1 MNVRPLTGRVCAALT
16 AMIAFVGMAVA
27 AGAADKAG
35 DVVSV
40 RGKAVI
46 ERKAGSTDARV
57 ATELLESDN
66 IVTRDRSRV
75 KMLFRDDSILTLGA
89 NSKLVIKKYLYSPE
103 SKRAES
109 IYELADGRLRS
120 VVGGSG
126 FKVTTPTAFAAARGT
141 IFTVAYNTETGT
153 TEITVLEGS
162 VEVMNINAE
171 IAGMQ
176 VVAAGQSTTVS
187 GDKPP
192 TLPTPADLKGA
203 AGEDHTGE
211 LSIAGDLSGP
221 EHPVIDGLH
230 DIAGGNGLIKPI
242 EQEPANASTKVYL
255 NLQFPAFSKRGL
267 P

>member
-1 MNVRPLTGRVCAALT
+1 MKIERLKSVLCGLLT
-16 AMIAFVGMAVA
+16 AAVVSMGMALPSWAV
-27 AGAADKAG
+27 DKAG

-46 ERKAGSTDARV
+46 ERPAGKIDARIKD
-57 ATELLESDN
+57 ALLESDSV
-66 IVTRDRSRV
+66 VTRDKARV

-103 SKRAES
+103 AKRAES

-141 IFTVAYNTETGT
+141 VFTVFYNMETGT

-162 VEVMNINAE
+162 VEVRNINAE
-171 IAGMQ
+171 IEGVQ
-176 VVAAGQSTTVS
+176 VVAAGQSTTVT

-192 TLPTPADLKGA
+192 TPPTAADIQGGWTGSDDKGGVPGVGAEAEPEQQIINDLLDQSERSLKL
-203 AGEDHTGE
+203 TQ
-211 LSIAGDLSGP
+211 
-221 EHPVIDGLH
+221 
-230 DIAGGNGLIKPI
+230 PI
-242 EQEPANASTKVYL
+242 EQEPLHASTKVFM
-255 NLQFPAFSKRGL
+255 NVQFPK
-267 P
+267 

>member
-1 MNVRPLTGRVCAALT
+1 MIKRQIIGVVCAALT
-16 AMIAFVGMAVA
+16 AMITLALTAVPA
-27 AGAADKAG
+27 AALDKAG

-46 ERKAGSTDARV
+46 ERKSGKEDARV
-57 ATELLESDN
+57 ASALLESDS
-66 IVTRDRSRV
+66 IVTRDKARV

-120 VVGGSG
+120 VVGSSG

-141 IFTVAYNTETGT
+141 VFTVSYNMDTGT
-153 TEITVLEGS
+153 TEINVLEGT

-176 VVAAGQSTTVS
+176 VVAAGQSTTVF

-192 TLPTPADLKGA
+192 TPPAPADLKGKGA
-203 AGEDHTGE
+203 AGDDDKGG
-211 LSIAGDLSGP
+211 LSAPGGQGGP
-221 EHPVIDGLH
+221 EQHIINDLH
-230 DIAGGNGLIKPI
+230 NLLQNNDLLNKPI
-242 EQEPANASTKVYL
+242 EQEPAHASTKV
-255 NLQFPAFSKRGL
+255 NINVQFPH
-267 P
+267 

>member
-1 MNVRPLTGRVCAALT
+1 MNSKRLISVLCSLLAVLIAGTVAVMPAA
-16 AMIAFVGMAVA
+16 
-27 AGAADKAG
+27 AADKAG

-46 ERKAGSTDARV
+46 ERKAGKEDARV
-57 ATELLESDN
+57 ASALMESDN
-66 IVTRDRSRV
+66 IVTRDKARV

-120 VVGGSG
+120 VVGSSG

-141 IFTVAYNTETGT
+141 VFTIAYNTETGT
-153 TEITVLEGS
+153 TEITVLEGM
-162 VEVMNINAE
+162 VEVRNINAE
-171 IAGMQ
+171 IAGTQ

-192 TLPTPADLKGA
+192 TPPTPGDIRGEGKEADDKGGLTSHGGGDETEQHIIDEIHDEAEHGLKHGQ
-203 AGEDHTGE
+203 
-211 LSIAGDLSGP
+211 
-221 EHPVIDGLH
+221 
-230 DIAGGNGLIKPI
+230 PI
-242 EQEPANASTKVYL
+242 EQEPAHASTKV
-255 NLQFPAFSKRGL
+255 NMNVQFPK
-267 P
+267 

>member
-1 MNVRPLTGRVCAALT
+1 MKIKRLISVLCSLLMAAVVS
-16 AMIAFVGMAVA
+16 MGA
-27 AGAADKAG
+27 ATPVPAADKAG

-46 ERKAGSTDARV
+46 ERKTGNEDARV
-57 ATELLESDN
+57 ASALLESDS
-66 IVTRDRSRV
+66 IVTRDKARV

-120 VVGGSG
+120 VVGSSG

-141 IFTVAYNTETGT
+141 VFTVSYNMETGT
-153 TEITVLEGS
+153 TEINVLEGS

-171 IAGMQ
+171 IAGIQ

-192 TLPTPADLKGA
+192 TPPTPGDIKGGGKEADDHGGLTSSGG
-203 AGEDHTGE
+203 AGE
-211 LSIAGDLSGP
+211 A
-221 EHPVIDGLH
+221 EHHIINDLH
-230 DIAGGNGLIKPI
+230 DRSEHGLKLGQPI
-242 EQEPANASTKVYL
+242 EQEPAHASTKVFM
-255 NLQFPAFSKRGL
+255 NVQFPK
-267 P
+267 

>member
-1 MNVRPLTGRVCAALT
+1 MKIERLKSVLCGLLT
-16 AMIAFVGMAVA
+16 AAIVSMGLALPSWAV
-27 AGAADKAG
+27 DKAG

-46 ERKAGSTDARV
+46 ERKAGKIDARIKD
-57 ATELLESDN
+57 ALLESDSV
-66 IVTRDRSRV
+66 VTRDKARV

-120 VVGGSG
+120 VVGSSG

-141 IFTVAYNTETGT
+141 VFTVSYNMETGA

-162 VEVMNINAE
+162 VEVRNINAE
-171 IAGMQ
+171 IAGTE
-176 VVAAGQSTTVS
+176 VVTAGQSSTVS

-192 TLPTPADLKGA
+192 TTPKPADLTVGGVDDKGGLPGL
-203 AGEDHTGE
+203 GEGVE
-211 LSIAGDLSGP
+211 P
-221 EHPVIDGLH
+221 EQHIIDDLH
-230 DIAGGNGLIKPI
+230 DQAEHSLKPGHQF
-242 EQEPANASTKVYL
+242 EQEPAHAVTNV
-255 NLQFPAFSKRGL
+255 NMNVQFPK
-267 P
+267 

>member
-1 MNVRPLTGRVCAALT
+1 MKIERLISVLCSLLMAAIVS
-16 AMIAFVGMAVA
+16 MGA
-27 AGAADKAG
+27 ATPVPAADKAG

-46 ERKAGSTDARV
+46 ERKSGKEDARV
-57 ATELLESDN
+57 ASALLESDS
-66 IVTRDRSRV
+66 IVTRDKARV

-120 VVGGSG
+120 VVGSSG

-141 IFTVAYNTETGT
+141 VFTVSYNMDTGT
-153 TEITVLEGS
+153 TEINVLEGS

-176 VVAAGQSTTVS
+176 VVAAGQSTTVF

-192 TLPTPADLKGA
+192 TPPAPGDIKGGGKDA
-203 AGEDHTGE
+203 DDHGGFTSPGGSGE
-211 LSIAGDLSGP
+211 P
-221 EHPVIDGLH
+221 EHHIINDLH
-230 DIAGGNGLIKPI
+230 DQSEHGPKLNQPI
-242 EQEPANASTKVYL
+242 EQEPAHASTKV
-255 NLQFPAFSKRGL
+255 NMNVQFPK
-267 P
+267 

>member
-1 MNVRPLTGRVCAALT
+1 MKTRYLIEMIFTALAALAVT
-16 AMIAFVGMAVA
+16 AAPAVA
-27 AGAADKAG
+27 VEKAG

-46 ERKAGSTDARV
+46 ERKSGKEDARV
-57 ATELLESDN
+57 ASALLESDSV
-66 IVTRDRSRV
+66 VTRDKSRV

-120 VVGGSG
+120 VVGSSG

-141 IFTVAYNTETGT
+141 VFTVSYNMETGA

-176 VVAAGQSTTVS
+176 VVAAGQSTTIM
-187 GDKPP
+187 GNTPP
-192 TLPTPADLKGA
+192 TQPKPADSKDAGAGDDKG
-203 AGEDHTGE
+203 GLSGHGGQGGGGDDVFGE
-211 LSIAGDLSGP
+211 LHDLG
-221 EHPVIDGLH
+221 ENKDRL
-230 DIAGGNGLIKPI
+230 NKPF
-242 EQEPANASTKVYL
+242 EQEPAHATTKV
-255 NLQFPAFSKRGL
+255 NMNVQFPK
-267 P
+267 